1 MILDGAQVAD
11 AAVQGILSRIDQLA
25 AKIGTTAA
33 HVWQIYIAQARVEA
47 IRDTGMAVLLLSLA
61 IFLATYVRG
70 LFWRRYKTA
79 NKDSEQGWFFG
90 VALSLLA
97 TGALLFPFFAYIYS
111 AIPEWLN
118 PQYWAFQHLTADLK
132 NLF

>member
-47 IRDTGMAVLLLSLA
+47 IRDTVMAVLLLSLA
-61 IFLATYVRG
+61 IFL
-70 LFWRRYKTA
+70 LFWLRYKTD
-79 NKDSEQGWFFG
+79 NEVGLYKDSGQGWLSG

-97 TGALLFPFFAYIYS
+97 TGALYIYS

>member
-1 MILDGAQVAD
+1 MMILDGAQVAD

-79 NKDSEQGWFFG
+79 NEVGLYIDSGQGWLSG

-97 TGALLFPFFAYIYS
+97 TGALYIYS